1 MLRRN
6 VVFVSCVLLVLASA
20 FGRAAISRDNLL
32 VSTAWL
38 AQHAADPDLVLL
50 HVGDKVEYDKAH
62 IPGARFVSLREIS
75 RPADASTSSAPAL
88 TLEMSP
94 PDTLRAQL
102 EALGVSDSSH
112 VVVYYGKDTVSPTTR
127 VIVTLMYAGLT
138 NVSLL
143 DGGMT
148 AWTHDGHAVTD
159 VVPEPHAGSLKA
171 LQTRPLV
178 VDAEFV
184 RAHANTAGFAVVDS
198 RDKAFYDGS
207 QEGGPRDHR
216 KAGHI
221 PGAHNVPFSEL
232 TTADLKVKSS
242 EELAKVFQA
251 AGVNAGDTVITYCHI
266 GQQATAT
273 LFGALLAGHQVLL
286 YDGSFEDWARRDL
299 PVENPAQKN

>member
-1 MLRRN
+1 
-6 VVFVSCVLLVLASA
+6 
-20 FGRAAISRDNLL
+20 
-32 VSTAWL
+32 
-38 AQHAADPDLVLL
+38 
-50 HVGDKVEYDKAH
+50 
-62 IPGARFVSLREIS
+62 
-75 RPADASTSSAPAL
+75 
-88 TLEMSP
+88 MSP
-94 PDTLRAQL
+94 PDTLRTQL
-102 EALGVSDSSH
+102 EALGISDSSH
-112 VVVYYGKDTVSPTTR
+112 VVVYYGKDSVSPTTR

-138 NVSLL
+138 KVSLL

-148 AWTHDGHAVTD
+148 AWTHDGRAVTD
-159 VVPEPHAGSLKA
+159 VVPEPHTGSLKA

-198 RDKAFYDGS
+198 RDKAFYDGI

-216 KAGHI
+216 KSGHI

-242 EELAKVFQA
+242 EELANVFQN

-299 PVENPAQKN
+299 PVDNPAKKN